1 VAAPIATASSNLKGQ
16 PDERHHNHPTVHG
29 SPARTRS
36 DVAVI
41 TRRNL
46 LRTLRLP
53 DVLVLSATMPVIFI
67 LMFTYVFGG
76 AIQAALPPAAA
87 GSYVNWLIPGLLAQ
101 FALFGGGATASG
113 LVEDLAKGVI
123 DRFRSLPMTRSAVLA
138 GRTLSDLVRSALTL
152 TLMLAAGFAI
162 GFRPQTGFLSLL
174 AALAV
179 GLAFGWAWSWVM
191 ALLGLVVRTA
201 EAVQAAVFMVVFPL
215 AFTSSVFVPT
225 QTMPTWLQPFAANQP
240 ITVVTNALRGLVLGQ
255 GALPPGR
262 TVAGQVVLALLW
274 AAAITAVFAPLAV
287 RAYRRTIS

>member
-1 VAAPIATASSNLKGQ
+1 MSATTTT
-16 PDERHHNHPTVHG
+16 PTRQG
-29 SPARTRS
+29 PLARTVS

-53 DVLVLSATMPVIFI
+53 QVLVLSATMPVIFI
-67 LMFTYVFGG
+67 VMFTYVFGG
-76 AIQAALPPAAA
+76 AVEGALPPAAA
-87 GSYVNWLIPGLLAQ
+87 GRYVNWLIPGLLAQ
-101 FALFGGGATASG
+101 FALFGGSGTASG
-113 LVEDLAKGVI
+113 LAEDLAGGVI

-152 TLMLAAGFAI
+152 TLMLGVGYGI
-162 GFRPQTGFLSLL
+162 GFRPQTSIGGLL
-174 AALAV
+174 GALAV
-179 GLAFGWAWSWVM
+179 GLVFGYAWSWVM
-191 ALLGLVVRTA
+191 ALLGLVVRSA
-201 EAVQAAVFMVVFPL
+201 EAVQAAVYMIVFPL

-240 ITVVTNALRGLVLGQ
+240 VTVATNALRGLVLGQ

-287 RAYRRTIS
+287 RAYRRTLS